1 MITKDFKMADIIH
14 LNHQTVSVLHR
25 FGIDL
30 GFGDITIEE
39 VCTNNGL
46 DTGFFLEIINAFL
59 DKDYFPQKK
68 LQSFS
73 ITLTVN
79 YLKKTHED
87 YLEDKLPFI
96 EKMIDQ
102 LISGS
107 GKETAKFQLLKKF
120 FIEYKEEFIAHL
132 KREDEVV
139 FPYALKVEKA
149 YMEKKKTDIPENYSM
164 ENFTVEHSN
173 IEEKLTDLKNI
184 IIKYLP
190 PVGHRK
196 LCSSILN
203 ELFTLEKDLV
213 DHSRIEEKIMAP
225 KVIEMEK
232 YLSGLNS

>member
-1 MITKDFKMADIIH
+1 MADIIH
-14 LNHQTVSVLHR
+14 LNYQTVSVLHR
-25 FGIDL
+25 FGIEL
-30 GFGDITIEE
+30 GFGDKTIEE
-39 VCTNNGL
+39 VCAGNSL
-46 DTGFFLEIINAFL
+46 DTDFFLEIINAFH
-59 DKDYFPQKK
+59 DKDYFPQKR

-79 YLKKTHED
+79 YLKKAHED
-87 YLEDKLPFI
+87 YLEDKLPYI

-107 GKETAKFQLLKKF
+107 GKETAKFKLLKKF
-120 FIEYKEEFIAHL
+120 FREYEEEFIAHL

-139 FPYALKVEKA
+139 FPYALSIEKA
-149 YMEKKKTDIPENYSM
+149 FMEKKKADIPGNYSM
-164 ENFTVEHSN
+164 KNFIGEHSD

-196 LCSSILN
+196 LFNSILT
-203 ELFTLEKDLV
+203 ELFTLEKDLI
-213 DHSRIEEKIMAP
+213 DHSRIEEKILAP

-232 YLSGLNS
+232 YLSGLTS